1 LIQVAAERAHGAL
14 RVLRGTTPPAQL
26 VAPRKRDTEA
36 DDLVAYDVIDL
47 TLRMGEAL
55 ISAGSP
61 VAGVTATVLRVAAA
75 YGLTS
80 CQVDITFTSI
90 TLSVTRDNGE
100 PVTSMRVVQFRAAD
114 YSRLAAIYRLADDA
128 IAGLPLAEALERLDT
143 IIHAPHPYQR
153 WVVTLALAG
162 LAAAVAGLLGGGP
175 EVAVVAACVTAAIDR
190 LQRWLNAWGLPLF
203 FQQAAGAALA
213 TGVAVGL
220 AYATPHLPV
229 AASLFKPS
237 LVVASGIVVLLAG
250 LGLVGSV
257 EDAISGHYLTA
268 GARTF
273 EVVLNTVG
281 IVVGVAAVLDISHRG
296 GLVPAVP
303 GAVHL
308 RVSLVGLIAI
318 AAAISGCW
326 ALSSYA
332 GPRAVLV
339 AAAGGGVGYAIYAG
353 CRDLGIGVT
362 VASGVAA
369 LLVGAIADVAGDRF
383 GVPALVVATSGVVP
397 LLPGLGIY
405 RALFALVNGT
415 PQQGITLLL
424 GAVTIGLGLA
434 SGVALGAF
442 IARPLRAEAD
452 RWERRVRRM
461 ARSSRD

>member
-1 LIQVAAERAHGAL
+1 MLVQVAAERAHGAL

-90 TLSVTRDNGE
+90 TLSVTRDDGE
-100 PVTSMRVVQFRAAD
+100 PVTAMRVVQVRAAD
-114 YSRLAAIYRLADDA
+114 YSRLAAVYRLADDA
-128 IAGLPLAEALERLDT
+128 IAGLSLAEALERLDT
-143 IIHAPHPYQR
+143 IIHQPHPYQR
-153 WVVTLALAG
+153 WVVTVALAG

-175 EVAVVAACVTAAIDR
+175 AVAAVAAGVTAGIDR
-190 LQRWLNAWGLPLF
+190 LLRRLNAWGLPLF

-220 AYATPHLPV
+220 AYLPV
-229 AASLFKPS
+229 SDSLFTPS

-281 IVVGVAAVLDISHRG
+281 IVVGVGAVLDISHRG

-303 GAVHL
+303 GTVHL
-308 RVSLVGLIAI
+308 QVPLVGLIAI

-353 CRDLGIGVT
+353 GRDLGIGVT
-362 VASGVAA
+362 VASGIAA
-369 LLVGAIADVAGDRF
+369 LLVGAIADVAGQRF

-405 RALFALVNGT
+405 RALYALVAAK
-415 PQQGITLLL
+415 PSQGIPLLL
-424 GAVTIGLGLA
+424 GAVTIGLGIA
-434 SGVALGAF
+434 AGVALGAF
-442 IARPLRAEAD
+442 VARPLRAEAD
-452 RWERRVRRM
+452 RWERRVRRT
-461 ARSSRD
+461 ARASRD

>member
-1 LIQVAAERAHGAL
+1 MAAARAHGAL
-14 RVLRGTTPPAQL
+14 RILRSTVPPAQL
-26 VAPRKRDTEA
+26 VAPRNRDTEA

-47 TLRMGEAL
+47 ALRMGGAL
-55 ISAGSP
+55 ISAGNP
-61 VAGVTATVLRVAAA
+61 VAGVVATVLRVAAA

-90 TLSVTRDNGE
+90 TLSVTRDDGE
-100 PVTSMRVVQFRAAD
+100 PVTAMRVVQVRAAD
-114 YSRLAAIYRLADDA
+114 YSRLSAIYRLADDA

-143 IIHAPHPYQR
+143 IIHQPHPYQR
-153 WVVTLALAG
+153 WVVTVALAG
-162 LAAAVAGLLGGGP
+162 LAAAVAGLLGGGF
-175 EVAVVAACVTAAIDR
+175 AVAAAAAGVTAGIDR
-190 LQRWLNAWGLPLF
+190 LQRLLNAWGLPLF

-220 AYATPHLPV
+220 ASAPV
-229 AASLFKPS
+229 PDSLFTPS

-281 IVVGVAAVLDISHRG
+281 IVVGVGAVLDISHRG

-303 GAVHL
+303 GTVHL
-308 RVSLVGLIAI
+308 QIPLVALIGF

-353 CRDLGIGVT
+353 SRDLGVGVT

-369 LLVGAIADVAGDRF
+369 LLVGAIADVAGERF

-405 RALFALVNGT
+405 RALYALVAAK
-415 PQQGITLLL
+415 PSQGIPLLL
-424 GAVTIGLGLA
+424 GAGTIGLGIA

-442 IARPLRAEAD
+442 IARPLRTEAD